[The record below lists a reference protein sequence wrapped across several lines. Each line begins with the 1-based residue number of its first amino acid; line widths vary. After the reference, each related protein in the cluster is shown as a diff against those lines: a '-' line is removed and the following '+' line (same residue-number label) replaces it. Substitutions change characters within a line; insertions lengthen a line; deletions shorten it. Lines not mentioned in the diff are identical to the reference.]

1 MHTDVRPRCARIR
14 GTLATVLLAALVV
27 TAGCSL
33 RPDSEPIRASASVAS
48 VPNATLDATGYERV
62 RAESRWLNVT
72 LTESI
77 QGDVELSSTRE
88 IRAKTSLR
96 TYERSTDAG
105 RAAVSILAVP
115 GVRLFE
121 NRNLTTNPARDLS
134 TAELVNRTLPT
145 GGGVSDL
152 RPTGTR
158 TVTLLGTE
166 TAQTAFRATAT
177 RGGGPTRIRVL
188 VATVERG
195 GDFVTAVAVVPADA
209 DERRRI
215 RTLLDAVER

>member
-1 MHTDVRPRCARIR
+1 MHTDVRLRRARVR
-14 GTLATVLLAALVV
+14 RTLGTVLLAALVV

-33 RPDSEPIRASASVAS
+33 QPDTEPIRASASVAS

-62 RAESRWLNVT
+62 RAESPWLNVT

-96 TYERSTDAG
+96 TYERTTDVG
-105 RAAVSILAVP
+105 RAAVAVYAVP
-115 GVRLFE
+115 GVKLFE

-134 TAELVNRTLPT
+134 TAELVNRTRPS

-152 RPTGTR
+152 SRTGTR

-166 TAQTAFRATAT
+166 TTLTAFRANAT
-177 RGGGPTRIRVL
+177 RGGERTRIRVL
-188 VATVERG
+188 VSTVERG
-195 GDFVTAVAVVPADA
+195 GDFVTVAAVVPVDA
-209 DERRRI
+209 EEEIRI
-215 RTLLDAVER
+215 RKLIEAVER